1 MISWFASDF
10 FARSP
15 VLLFPVV
22 ALALFVTVFML
33 VSLRTLLWKR
43 QDLEAVS
50 RLPLEEDS
58 NQGEAS

>member
-22 ALALFVTVFML
+22 ALALFITVFML
-33 VSLRTLLWKR
+33 VSLRALLWKR